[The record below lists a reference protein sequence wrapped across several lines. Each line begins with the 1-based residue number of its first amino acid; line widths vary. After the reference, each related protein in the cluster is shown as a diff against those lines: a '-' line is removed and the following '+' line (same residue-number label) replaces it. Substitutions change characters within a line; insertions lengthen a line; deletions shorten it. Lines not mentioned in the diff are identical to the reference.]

1 VWVSAKT
8 PAGKETTVGKKIP
21 VVTVAEPVEAARLAD
36 LPLEATIVLADVAG
50 AITDGLLAFASA
62 TGLVVMHQMMQAELA
77 RRIGPKHARIP
88 DRDASWHGTTTGQ
101 VVLGGR
107 KITAERPR
115 GRTGD
120 GAEIALDTWAVFSNE
135 DLLTQLV
142 VERMLAGV
150 PTRRHADVAEPLG
163 AELEAR
169 SKATSRSAISRRFR
183 RATEK
188 ALAELMGRD
197 ISDLDVAVVMV
208 DGIEVARSCLVA
220 ALVITTDGKK
230 VPVGLWLGDTEN
242 KVVVT
247 DLLADLVA
255 RGLKVSGGLL
265 VVIDGAKALAAGVR
279 KVFGDQAL
287 VQRCTLHKRRN
298 VAGYLSKEAAG
309 RIDRRLAGA
318 FNDTDPEKGLVRAKA
333 IATELERDHPDA
345 AASLREGLEDMFT
358 VRRLGVSGRLA
369 STLTNTNCI
378 ESMISVART
387 VMGGVKRWRDGS
399 MKKRWVAAGMAEAE
413 RSFRRVK
420 GCTEMPVLVAG
431 LRRHAGGATSSE
443 YDEEAA

>member
-1 VWVSAKT
+1 VSYKT

-21 VVTVAEPVEAARLAD
+21 VVTVAEPAEAARLAD
-36 LPLEATIVLADVAG
+36 LPFEATVAMADVAG
-50 AITDGLLAFASA
+50 AIKDGLLAFASA
-62 TGLVVMHQMMQAELA
+62 TGLVVMLEMMQAELTA
-77 RRIGPKHARIP
+77 AIGPKHARIP
-88 DRDASWHGTTTGQ
+88 NRLGNWHGSTTGQ

-107 KITAERPR
+107 KVTASRPR
-115 GRTGD
+115 GRSTSGE
-120 GAEIALDTWAVFSNE
+120 EIALDAWAVFSSE

-150 PTRRHADVAEPLG
+150 PTRRHRDVAEPLG
-163 AELEAR
+163 EELEAR
-169 SKATSRSAISRRFR
+169 SSATSRSAVSRRFR

-208 DGIEVARSCLVA
+208 DGIVVARSCLVA

-230 VPVGLWLGDTEN
+230 VPVGLYLGDTEN
-242 KVVVT
+242 AVVVT
-247 DLLADLVA
+247 DLLSDLVA

-265 VVIDGAKALAAGVR
+265 VVIDGARALAAGVR
-279 KVFGDQAL
+279 RVFGDQAR

-309 RIDRRLAGA
+309 RIDRRLAAA
-318 FNDTDPEKGLVRAKA
+318 FNDADPEKGLARAKA

-358 VRRLGVSGRLA
+358 VRRLGISGRLA
-369 STLTNTNCI
+369 LTLTNTNCI
-378 ESMISVART
+378 ESMISIART
-387 VMGGVKRWRDGS
+387 VMGNVKRWRDGS

-420 GCTEMPVLVAG
+420 GCTEMPVLVAA
-431 LRRHAGGATSSE
+431 LRRQTGTATGAE